1 MLIRKSPSHQAR
13 ISLQRKN
20 SSRLFNQ
27 CHAIMYWKT
36 VLKAKTVFFQSIER
50 LQKCFLFTDDP
61 EKEKDVLSSTSGYK
75 ISIGFL
81 GVMIFLLLV
90 LSTILIYKLHFK
102 RKVPASS
109 SRSSAL
115 LWTKAVMAAQ
125 METRNTEHSSVW
137 FRKRPT
143 TSTRF
148 ELWLAISA
156 LRMTKIGWQ
165 FSDDPIAS
173 FQGVSKWFC

>member
-1 MLIRKSPSHQAR
+1 MHSLERNGSGFTFREILSCQCGNYVPIKSFYRNCSKPCFPGHQAR
-13 ISLQRKN
+13 IFLQRKN

-36 VLKAKTVFFQSIER
+36 VLQAKTVFFQSIER

-90 LSTILIYKLHFK
+90 LSTILIYKLHLK
-102 RKVPASS
+102 RKLPASS

-115 LWTKAVMAAQ
+115 LMNK
-125 METRNTEHSSVW
+125 SSNG
-137 FRKRPT
+137 
-143 TSTRF
+143 
-148 ELWLAISA
+148 SA
-156 LRMTKIGWQ
+156 NGDSEYR
-165 FSDDPIAS
+165 A
-173 FQGVSKWFC
+173 

>member
-1 MLIRKSPSHQAR
+1 MPCD
-13 ISLQRKN
+13 N
-20 SSRLFNQ
+20 
-27 CHAIMYWKT
+27 
-36 VLKAKTVFFQSIER
+36 VLKNCSKGEDSFFQSIER

-90 LSTILIYKLHFK
+90 LSTILIYKLHLK

-115 LWTKAVMAAQ
+115 LMN
-125 METRNTEHSSVW
+125 ESSNG
-137 FRKRPT
+137 
-143 TSTRF
+143 
-148 ELWLAISA
+148 SA
-156 LRMTKIGWQ
+156 NGDSEYR
-165 FSDDPIAS
+165 A
-173 FQGVSKWFC
+173 

>member
-1 MLIRKSPSHQAR
+1 MLIRKSPGHQAR
-13 ISLQRKN
+13 IFLQRKN

-50 LQKCFLFTDDP
+50 LQKCFLFTDIP
-61 EKEKDVLSSTSGYK
+61 EKEKDVLSRTSGYK

-81 GVMIFLLLV
+81 GVMIFLLIV
-90 LSTILIYKLHFK
+90 LSTILMYKLHLK

-115 LWTKAVMAAQ
+115 LMNETKTKAVMAAQ
-125 METRNTEHSSVW
+125 METRNTVHSSVW
-137 FRKRPT
+137 FWKRPT

-156 LRMTKIGWQ
+156 LRMTKIGW
-165 FSDDPIAS
+165 
-173 FQGVSKWFC
+173 